1 MNDGAIKQQAEY
13 RNFWKKNQWQLQV
26 ALQPVGEEKV
36 MNLQG
41 NDFVA

>member
-1 MNDGAIKQQAEY
+1 MEISEKINDK
-13 RNFWKKNQWQLQV
+13 F
-26 ALQPVGEEKV
+26 QPVGEENV